1 MCPHLDEPTIR
12 SIFYSM
18 DMDENGRVYWNEFL
32 AATISQAIFLKEENL
47 KEAFN
52 NFDQGRKGYFD
63 LDDLKTVLADPDL
76 VFNNKEFEQIF
87 KEAFPDG
94 KDKINF

>member
-1 MCPHLDEPTIR
+1 
-12 SIFYSM
+12 M

-76 VFNNKEFEQIF
+76 VFNNKEFE
-87 KEAFPDG
+87 
-94 KDKINF
+94 

>member
-1 MCPHLDEPTIR
+1 MDLD
-12 SIFYSM
+12 
-18 DMDENGRVYWNEFL
+18 DNGKIYWNEFL

-52 NFDQGRKGYFD
+52 HFDQKRKGYFD
-63 LDDLKTVLADPDL
+63 LDDLQKALGDPDL
-76 VFNNKEFEQIF
+76 AIDNQAFEVIF

-94 KDKINF
+94 KQKINYEDFKKMMEHLAN